1 MVSSLIFKSI
11 ERFSVKGLG
20 LIVSIVLARL
30 LSPDEFGQVAIITV
44 FVNLCYTF
52 VESGLNTALIQS
64 KKVDKV
70 DYSTVFYISFAVAFL
85 LAGVLVIIAP
95 FVGRLYDNP
104 ALVLPLQVYSASLL
118 VSAYHS
124 IQTAKLQK
132 EMKFKL
138 ILYTS
143 LASTFLAGAIGIIM
157 AYKGAGI
164 WALIGYYFSYNI
176 INVLLVLILDRW
188 MPCLKFSVKR
198 AKELFAY
205 GWKMLVSGLLCT
217 LYGDIRTLIIGK
229 MFSENKLGYYNRG
242 QQFPVLVSGTVESTV
257 FSVVFPA
264 ISKVQDKKDEVIKLM
279 RNSLKIGSFILM
291 PLMAGLCAT
300 ATPLF
305 TVLLT
310 EKWLPAVP
318 YMQII
323 CIGSANVAIMVSCL
337 TAIKSIGRSDVYM
350 KLEAVRRIAM
360 IGVLLISVFVF
371 KTVEAIAWGFAI
383 SAWIDI
389 AIISVPTK
397 RLFSYGLFAQIKDVW
412 KIIVASAAM
421 FGIVF
426 AIGFISLPAW
436 ALLMLQIPAGVVS
449 YAAICFVLRVDCMRD
464 MMAKILKRRG
474 GGTPCEASEADA
486 G

>member
-1 MVSSLIFKSI
+1 MKSNNMVSSLIFKSI

-44 FVNLCYTF
+44 FVNLCFTF

-70 DYSTVFYISFAVAFL
+70 DYSTVFYISFAVALL

-95 FVGRLYDNP
+95 FIGRLYDNS

-118 VSAYHS
+118 VSAYNS

-164 WALIGYYFSYNI
+164 WSLIGYYFSYNI
-176 INVLLVLILDRW
+176 INVLMVLVLDRW
-188 MPCLKFSVKR
+188 MPCLKFSVRR
-198 AKELFAY
+198 AKELFSY

-217 LYGDIRTLIIGK
+217 LYADIRTLIIGK

-242 QQFPVLVSGTVESTV
+242 QQFPVLVSGTVETTIY
-257 FSVVFPA
+257 SVVFPA
-264 ISKVQDKKDEVIKLM
+264 MSKVQDNSTDVVRLM
-279 RNSLKIGSFILM
+279 RNSSKIGSFILM
-291 PLMAGLCAT
+291 PLQAGLCAT
-300 ATPLF
+300 AAPLMSF
-305 TVLLT
+305 LLT
-310 EKWLPAVP
+310 DKWLPAVP
-318 YMQII
+318 FMQMI
-323 CIGSANVAIMVSCL
+323 CIGGTSIAISVAGL

-350 KLEAVRRIAM
+350 KLEAVRRAAM
-360 IGVLLISVFVF
+360 IGVLMISVFAF
-371 KTVEAIAWGFAI
+371 RTVEAIAWGYAI

-397 RLFSYGLFAQIKDVW
+397 RLLGYGLFAQIKDVW
-412 KIIVASAAM
+412 KIIFASAAM

-426 AIGFISLPAW
+426 AIGFVSLPAW
-436 ALLMLQIPAGVVS
+436 ALLLIQIPVGVLS
-449 YAAICFVLRVDCMRD
+449 YTLICILLRVDCLID
-464 MMAKILKRRG
+464 LISKIRG
-474 GGTPCEASEADA
+474 RKEQSKV
-486 G
+486 

>member
-44 FVNLCYTF
+44 FVNLCFTF

-70 DYSTVFYISFAVAFL
+70 DYSTVFYISFAVALL

-95 FVGRLYDNP
+95 FIGRLYDNS

-118 VSAYHS
+118 VSAYNS

-164 WALIGYYFSYNI
+164 WSLIGYYFSYNI
-176 INVLLVLILDRW
+176 INVLMVLVLDRW
-188 MPCLKFSVKR
+188 MPCLKFSVRR
-198 AKELFAY
+198 AKELFSY

-217 LYGDIRTLIIGK
+217 LYADIRTLIIGK

-242 QQFPVLVSGTVESTV
+242 QQFPVLVSGTVETTIY
-257 FSVVFPA
+257 SVVFPA
-264 ISKVQDKKDEVIKLM
+264 MSKVQDNSTDVVRLM
-279 RNSLKIGSFILM
+279 RNSSKIGSFILM
-291 PLMAGLCAT
+291 PLQAGLCAT
-300 ATPLF
+300 AAPLISF
-305 TVLLT
+305 LLT
-310 EKWLPAVP
+310 DKWLPAVP
-318 YMQII
+318 FMQMI
-323 CIGSANVAIMVSCL
+323 CIGGTSIAISVAGL

-350 KLEAVRRIAM
+350 KLEAVRRAAM
-360 IGVLLISVFVF
+360 IGVLMISVFAF
-371 KTVEAIAWGFAI
+371 RTVEAIAWGYAI

-397 RLFSYGLFAQIKDVW
+397 RLLGYGLFAQIKDVW
-412 KIIVASAAM
+412 KIIFASAAM

-426 AIGFISLPAW
+426 AIGFVSLPAW
-436 ALLMLQIPAGVVS
+436 ALLLIQIPVGVLS
-449 YAAICFVLRVDCMRD
+449 YTLICILLRVDCLID
-464 MMAKILKRRG
+464 LISKIRG
-474 GGTPCEASEADA
+474 RKEQSKV
-486 G
+486 